1 MIYGKHPTLLN
12 VHYIRPDKKNGV
24 EECFEVIY
32 KDDEG
37 VPRVSYEPALVD
49 IYFVKPKYRDF
60 DYNKPQERIERLNK
74 VECLLS
80 EVRYKIAEEIGEEG
94 LNFIRQC
101 FQNRDY
107 KAMDRLYGWRYAFLC
122 DFDPEFYF
130 MKRWYT
136 KYPMGSYKLTKA
148 FLDIEIDLMDY
159 QVNLDNLKQTAFA
172 PVNCT
177 TVILDETN
185 EVFTFI
191 LKPQK
196 PPKLSYTE
204 EEYKERYKLY
214 EKQLKDHEWLESH
227 KDEFIKDLHDSFDGM
242 YGVLTYNLRIYEKD
256 IDLIADMFR
265 LINDRKPN
273 FCVAWNMRFD
283 YQYLMERSKVLG
295 YNPASIMCHPDF
307 KYPMCY
313 YHADTRSFEIKK
325 QADYFYCSSYT
336 TYMCQMRNFSMVRK
350 SQKTLDSVKLN
361 AISDKILKD
370 KKVEYPAESNIRTFP
385 YEDWIRFIK
394 YNIKDSL
401 LQLGIERK
409 TKDIETIYFR
419 SHSNWTPYTKIF
431 KETYLI
437 RNVREIYFE
446 REGYVQ
452 QNNINIINNDEQD
465 LFNTIPDEDDEDGAK
480 ESSFKG
486 AINADPEWNDYVGL
500 PVLGSPS
507 NNIFHNMI
515 DFDMGSFYPSIKI
528 ASNMDPSTLLYK
540 ASFDNNEFES
550 GQFPNRSLNVKYK
563 ETNKFGDIVNLDIT
577 GEAVNT
583 YMGGNILSFGYEYL
597 GLPSIT
603 ELERDL
609 EKEMKK

>member
-1 MIYGKHPTLLN
+1 MIHGQHPTLLN
-12 VHYIRPDKKNGV
+12 VRYIRPDKKNGI

-37 VPRVSYEPALVD
+37 VPRMSQEPAEVD

-60 DYNKPQERIERLNK
+60 NHNKPQERIERLDK
-74 VECLLS
+74 VTCLLS
-80 EVRYKIAEEIGEEG
+80 EIRYKIAEAIGEDG

-136 KYPMGSYKLTKA
+136 KYPMGNYTLTKA
-148 FLDIEIDLMDY
+148 FLDIEIDQMDY
-159 QVNLDNLKQTAFA
+159 QVNLDNLKQTSYA

-177 TVILDETN
+177 TIILEETK
-185 EVFTFI
+185 ECFTFI
-191 LKPQK
+191 LKPFK
-196 PPKLSYTE
+196 PSKMSYKDD
-204 EEYKERYKLY
+204 EYKERYHLY
-214 EKQLKDHEWLESH
+214 EKQLEQHEDLVAH
-227 KDEFIKDLHDSFDGM
+227 KEEFIKDLHESFDGM
-242 YGVLTYNLRIYEKD
+242 YGYLDYHLRFYENE

-265 LINDRKPN
+265 LLNDRKPN
-273 FCVAWNMRFD
+273 FCEAWNMRFD
-283 YQYLMERSKVLG
+283 YQYLAERTKVLG
-295 YNPASIMCHPDF
+295 YHPESIICHPDF
-307 KYPMCY
+307 KNPICY
-313 YHADTRSFEIKK
+313 YKADTRSFEIKK
-325 QADYFYCSSYT
+325 QADFFYCSSYT
-336 TYMCQMRNFSMVRK
+336 TYMCQMRNFAMIRK
-350 SQKTLDSVKLN
+350 SQKTLDSVALN

-370 KKVEYPAESNIRTFP
+370 QKVEYPLESNIRTFP
-385 YEDWIRFIK
+385 YRNWKRFIK
-394 YNIKDSL
+394 YNIKDVL

-409 TKDIETIYFR
+409 TRDIETIYFR

-446 REGYVQ
+446 RAGYIQ
-452 QNNINIINNDEQD
+452 QNNINIIGMDDRD
-465 LFNTIPDEDDEDGAK
+465 LFSMVEDSDEDENK

-500 PVLGSPS
+500 PILGSPS
-507 NNIFHNMI
+507 NNVFKNMI

-528 ASNMDPSTLLYK
+528 ASNMDPSTLLFK
-540 ASFDNNEFES
+540 AALDNREFSS
-550 GQFPNRSLNVKYK
+550 GEMPNRSLNTKYQ
-563 ETNKFGDIVNLDIT
+563 ETNKFGDVVNLDIT
-577 GEAVNT
+577 GEMVNT
-583 YMGGNILSFGYEYL
+583 YVSGNILGFGYEYL

-609 EKEMKK
+609 QKEMG